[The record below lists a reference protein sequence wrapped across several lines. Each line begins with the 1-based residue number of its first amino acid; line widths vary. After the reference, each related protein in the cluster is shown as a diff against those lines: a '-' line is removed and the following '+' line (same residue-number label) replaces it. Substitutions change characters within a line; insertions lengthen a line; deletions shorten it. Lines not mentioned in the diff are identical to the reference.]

1 MAKKSK
7 PWFQTK
13 KQRETRNY
21 LLEAQK
27 SIKGF
32 QLPSTFSYFHF
43 CCQWLFQFLHFSLLG
58 VPVGIASS
66 AEGQASQLLR
76 KKKNKIIMS
85 CYLQNLKLNTV
96 EDLISKA
103 LSNLYINHDEFIS
116 VNVLKECN
124 EMKKKI
130 FCVICKKNAAKK
142 NSSVR
147 QNKQN

>member
-1 MAKKSK
+1 M
-7 PWFQTK
+7 
-13 KQRETRNY
+13 
-21 LLEAQK
+21 
-27 SIKGF
+27 
-32 QLPSTFSYFHF
+32 
-43 CCQWLFQFLHFSLLG
+43 FQFLHFSLLG
-58 VPVGIASS
+58 VPVGLASS

>member
-1 MAKKSK
+1 M
-7 PWFQTK
+7 
-13 KQRETRNY
+13 
-21 LLEAQK
+21 
-27 SIKGF
+27 
-32 QLPSTFSYFHF
+32 
-43 CCQWLFQFLHFSLLG
+43 FQFLHFSLLG
-58 VPVGIASS
+58 VPVGIGSS

-130 FCVICKKNAAKK
+130 YSVSFVKKNAAKK

>member
-1 MAKKSK
+1 
-7 PWFQTK
+7 
-13 KQRETRNY
+13 
-21 LLEAQK
+21 
-27 SIKGF
+27 
-32 QLPSTFSYFHF
+32 
-43 CCQWLFQFLHFSLLG
+43 
-58 VPVGIASS
+58 
-66 AEGQASQLLR
+66 
-76 KKKNKIIMS
+76 MS